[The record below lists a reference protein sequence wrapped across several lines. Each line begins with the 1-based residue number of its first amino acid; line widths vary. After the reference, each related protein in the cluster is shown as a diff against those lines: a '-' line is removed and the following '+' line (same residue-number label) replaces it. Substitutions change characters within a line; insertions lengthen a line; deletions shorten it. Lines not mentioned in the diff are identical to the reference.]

1 VIKSGTTAAANT
13 GTVAAGQQNLLDLAI
28 VDNVTS

>member
-1 VIKSGTTAAANT
+1 VIKSGTTGGANT
-13 GTVAAGQQNLLDLAI
+13 GTVTSGQQNLLDLAI